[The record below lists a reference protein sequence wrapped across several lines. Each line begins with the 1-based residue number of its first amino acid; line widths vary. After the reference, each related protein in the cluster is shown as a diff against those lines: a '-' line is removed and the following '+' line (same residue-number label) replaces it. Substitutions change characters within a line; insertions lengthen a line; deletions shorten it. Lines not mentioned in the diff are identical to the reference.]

1 MKINRVCILGGGTS
15 GFATASVLAKHRKLC
30 GLKFDIKLVQSES
43 IGSIG
48 VGEST
53 LFSIRELFSYLD
65 LKDSDWMPSC
75 NATYKTSVRFENFYK
90 QGRYFYYP
98 FGPKNSDVT
107 PNQWFTLKEFYPKV
121 FTPEVA
127 ALYFN
132 SQSMMNEENKLC
144 DKNNFL
150 RDYSAYHFDSHLLG
164 KYLKGYSEKKGVD
177 VIEDTFLEANLNDDG
192 SIESLS
198 LIHI

>member
-1 MKINRVCILGGGTS
+1 MKINRICILGGGTS

-90 QGRYFYYP
+90 KGRYFYYP
-98 FGPKNSDVT
+98 FGNGDQTKSFKY
-107 PNQWFTLKEFYPKV
+107 WF
-121 FTPEVA
+121 
-127 ALYFN
+127 
-132 SQSMMNEENKLC
+132 
-144 DKNNFL
+144 
-150 RDYSAYHFDSHLLG
+150 
-164 KYLKGYSEKKGVD
+164 
-177 VIEDTFLEANLNDDG
+177 I
-192 SIESLS
+192 
-198 LIHI
+198 